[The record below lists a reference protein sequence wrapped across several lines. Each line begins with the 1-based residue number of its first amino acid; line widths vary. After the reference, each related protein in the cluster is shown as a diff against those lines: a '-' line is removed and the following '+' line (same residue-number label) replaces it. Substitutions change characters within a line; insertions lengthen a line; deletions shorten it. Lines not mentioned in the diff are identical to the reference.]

1 MSVIWAEEGIPSHV
15 ELVTG
20 AKQDAQF
27 LGVKDDTVSLGG
39 TIQGQFTVIR
49 IHKNRFK
56 SIVDD
61 NGNDLLNQPQ
71 EAPSQASAQDSVA
84 QDSTRQDSTAQDSTV
99 QDSTQNDSAVV
110 EHSIETP
117 VEGQHIFVSFERR
130 NSESA
135 LAEQLENLIIRLLK
149 ESGTPVTFI
158 NRQEFDFCN
167 DAICI
172 KDFLKKHGAASA
184 YIGRIT
190 SARTP
195 DSIMVQMSHFQF
207 SDSAKTDHVAQT
219 NLSAIKTL
227 SDALSKDKLRG
238 FVLQLQGE
246 NFPVQN
252 APVQQLASSG
262 KSYLH
267 VETNPDGANIMTR
280 GNDDICKSPCTFIID
295 DSSKT
300 DIYAYW
306 TPTRS
311 RP

>member
-1 MSVIWAEEGIPSHV
+1 MKKILLTFAILWISAAWAGEEISPDSLGIPSHV

-20 AKQDAQF
+20 TKQDAQF

-84 QDSTRQDSTAQDSTV
+84 QDSTRQDSTV

-158 NRQEFDFCN
+158 NRQEFDF
-167 DAICI
+167 
-172 KDFLKKHGAASA
+172 
-184 YIGRIT
+184 
-190 SARTP
+190 
-195 DSIMVQMSHFQF
+195 
-207 SDSAKTDHVAQT
+207 
-219 NLSAIKTL
+219 
-227 SDALSKDKLRG
+227 
-238 FVLQLQGE
+238 
-246 NFPVQN
+246 
-252 APVQQLASSG
+252 
-262 KSYLH
+262 
-267 VETNPDGANIMTR
+267 
-280 GNDDICKSPCTFIID
+280 
-295 DSSKT
+295 
-300 DIYAYW
+300 
-306 TPTRS
+306 
-311 RP
+311 